1 MLKTVSSI
9 TNAIGALNYKGTWNA
24 STNTP
29 ALASGV
35 GTKGDYYV
43 VSVAGTTALDGISNW
58 GVGDWATF
66 NGSVWQRVEGGA
78 TLNGTTLDV
87 SGVSTLTGG
96 VTTSGATDLGLG
108 TNGSVTGALLDTAN
122 NLIIGRSTK
131 LNPGDANSVQVMSNG
146 PQYVIMNTTAGAGQS
161 YNLSMS
167 QFGTMFF
174 QNASGAGVYMTYGA
188 TSWTSTSDLRKKNVT
203 GKIEDALAKVNSL
216 TPARFTWKSDET
228 NTPQVGLI
236 AQEVQAVLPEVVTDD
251 GEGTLGVRY
260 AETVPLLVAAIQE
273 LTTRL
278 AILEGK

>member
-1 MLKTVSSI
+1 MLKTVSAI
-9 TNAIGALNYKGTWNA
+9 VNAIGALNYKGTWNA

-78 TLNGTTLDV
+78 GLNGTTLDV

-122 NLIIGRSTK
+122 NLLIGRSTR

-146 PQYVIMNTTAGAGQS
+146 PQYVIFNTTAGAGQS
-161 YNLSMS
+161 YNLFMS

-174 QNASGAGVYMTYGA
+174 QNASGAGVYMTYGS

-273 LTTRL
+273 LTARL